1 MTTSP
6 DSSTPEPNTGHT
18 ETGAGAGSTGGAGR
32 SDGAGAGST
41 GGAGRT
47 GRQGRTASSGRTDS
61 VRSVMKWTII
71 AGALIAVAI
80 GTIASFAGALLT
92 GLPGVWGALIGA
104 VVAFVFFAITAIVM
118 YFTADSSPATMAA
131 GVLGGF
137 LVKIVGFMGV
147 GIALRGRDFYDPW
160 TLFLTLAVAAIAS
173 LIADVIIVQRARL
186 PIVDES
192 A

>member
-6 DSSTPEPNTGHT
+6 DSSVPD
-18 ETGAGAGSTGGAGR
+18 AGAGG
-32 SDGAGAGST
+32 
-41 GGAGRT
+41 
-47 GRQGRTASSGRTDS
+47 SGREPGADRTRRPGRVDS

-71 AGALIAVAI
+71 AGALIAIAI
-80 GTIASFAGALLT
+80 GTIASFVGALLT

-118 YFTADSSPATMAA
+118 YFTADSSPTAMAA

-147 GIALRGRDFYDPW
+147 GIVLRGRDFYDPW

-173 LIADVIIVQRARL
+173 LIADVFIVQRARL

>member
-1 MTTSP
+1 MT
-6 DSSTPEPNTGHT
+6 SSTESSLPDPDAGRS
-18 ETGAGAGSTGGAGR
+18 GSDAGAGRPGPDAGAGR
-32 SDGAGAGST
+32 P
-41 GGAGRT
+41 GRR
-47 GRQGRTASSGRTDS
+47 GRVDS

-71 AGALIAVAI
+71 AGALIAIAI
-80 GTIASFAGALLT
+80 GTIASFVGALLT

-118 YFTADSSPATMAA
+118 YFTADSSPTAMAA

-173 LIADVIIVQRARL
+173 LIADVVIVQRARL

>member
-18 ETGAGAGSTGGAGR
+18 ETGAGAGSTGC
-32 SDGAGAGST
+32 
-41 GGAGRT
+41 AGRT
-47 GRQGRTASSGRTDS
+47 GRQGRTGSSGRTDS

>member
-6 DSSTPEPNTGHT
+6 ESSVPDPD
-18 ETGAGAGSTGGAGR
+18 AGSTGSDSSAGR
-32 SDGAGAGST
+32 AGSDSS
-41 GGAGRT
+41 AGRT
-47 GRQGRTASSGRTDS
+47 GGESRVAS

-71 AGALIAVAI
+71 AGALIAIAI
-80 GTIASFAGALLT
+80 GTIASFVGALLT

-118 YFTADSSPATMAA
+118 YFTAESSPTAMAA

-160 TLFLTLAVAAIAS
+160 TLFLTLAAAAIAS
-173 LIADVIIVQRARL
+173 LIADVVIVQRARL
-186 PIVDES
+186 PIVDQPS
-192 A
+192 

>member
-6 DSSTPEPNTGHT
+6 ESS
-18 ETGAGAGSTGGAGR
+18 GAERPA
-32 SDGAGAGST
+32 
-41 GGAGRT
+41 
-47 GRQGRTASSGRTDS
+47 RQGGVAS
-61 VRSVMKWTII
+61 VRSIMKWTII
-71 AGALIAVAI
+71 SGALIAVAI
-80 GTIASFAGALLT
+80 GTIASFVGALLT

-104 VVAFVFFAITAIVM
+104 VVAFAFFAITAVVM
-118 YFTADSSPATMAA
+118 YFTAESSPTTMAA

-173 LIADVIIVQRARL
+173 LIADVVIVQRARL
-186 PIVDES
+186 PFVDES
-192 A
+192 AR